1 MLLSDKI
8 PLQGN
13 VKNYLGKQKTVKA
26 PLHWKSAP
34 DHPKTKLAYITD
46 KEEKILVDLNLYN
59 SMDGKPN
66 TGPHGIPSLNGG
78 GGGSEGAGSD
88 SGSDSGGDSGGNATD
103 TGDMGSEA
111 ANDAAS
117 ASAEAGGSESSDS
130 NDGGYGGFDGTESA
144 NDGGFGSTEN
154 NSNDGFDGTES
165 LNDQGWGS
173 TENDFNTGAYD
184 YESAAYGPGKIT
196 STSLTPSSFF
206 GYGEV
211 TINQTP
217 GVISANEYG
226 KATINELM
234 SNPTVKEADKVDLL
248 NRMQAAVNSNLTGA
262 KLSNVK
268 DAEAALFAVDLL
280 SNALV
285 DVKSNPAYDDLTSK
299 IDETAVTFGQT
310 FKDDPL
316 GTLFKNGLTG
326 TVMRSAYDAYK
337 NNNALSFMGFTG
349 QIMNKRGYDPNDPS
363 YDPYTSTTSNV
374 GEGGDSESN
383 LGKLILQTGAFQ
395 PYTGPSAAIGFFAK
409 NPYNVQTLY
418 NNAKQKITGILQAS
432 PSPYGL
438 NAISDSPF
446 YDYLKK
452 FNLNKGIL

>member
-46 KEEKILVDLNLYN
+46 EEEKILVDLNLYD

-78 GGGSEGAGSD
+78 GGGSEGAGT
-88 SGSDSGGDSGGNATD
+88 SDSGGSN
-103 TGDMGSEA
+103 
-111 ANDAAS
+111 
-117 ASAEAGGSESSDS
+117 

-144 NDGGFGSTEN
+144 NNQGFGSTEN
-154 NSNDGFDGTES
+154 NTNDSFDGTES
-165 LNDQGWGS
+165 LNDQGWGSTENDFNDAFDGTESANDQGWGS

-196 STSLTPSSFF
+196 STEYSPSFF
-206 GYGEV
+206 GYGTV
-211 TINQTP
+211 SINQTP
-217 GVISANEYG
+217 GVVSANQYS

-248 NRMQAAVNSNLTGA
+248 NRMQAVVNSNLTGA

-316 GTLFKNGLTG
+316 GTLFSHGLTG
-326 TVMRSAYDAYK
+326 TVARSAYDAYK

-349 QIMNKRGYDPNDPS
+349 QIMNKQGTYSSDETNTGGS
-363 YDPYTSTTSNV
+363 
-374 GEGGDSESN
+374 EGGDSGDSGSN
-383 LGKLILQTGAFQ
+383 LGTLPLQTGAFQ

>member
-117 ASAEAGGSESSDS
+117 DSAEAGGSESSDS

-165 LNDQGWGS
+165 FNDQGWGS

-184 YESAAYGPGKIT
+184 YESAAYGPGTIT

-206 GYGEV
+206 GYGTV

-217 GVISANEYG
+217 GVISAKDYT
-226 KATINELM
+226 AASL
-234 SNPTVKEADKVDLL
+234 EAVLDDPNTRPEDKVSLL
-248 NRMQAAVNSNLTGA
+248 NNLQASLNSSLIGT
-262 KLSNVK
+262 KLSNI
-268 DAEAALFAVDLL
+268 DEQAALFTFDTL
-280 SNALV
+280 SHSLAG
-285 DVKSNPAYDDLTSK
+285 VKSNPAYDSLTSQ
-299 IDETAVTFGQT
+299 IDETANTFGSRLQE
-310 FKDDPL
+310 DPI
-316 GTLFKNGLTG
+316 GTIISSGGLFS
-326 TVMRSAYDAYK
+326 TVAKSLYNSYK
-337 NNNALSFMGFTG
+337 NDTALSVIGFTG
-349 QIMNKRGYDPNDPS
+349 QPMNKQGYNPNDPS

-374 GEGGDSESN
+374 GEGGGNESN
-383 LGKLILQTGAFQ
+383 LSKLVLQTGAFK
-395 PYTGPSAAIGFFAK
+395 PWTGPSAAIGFFAK

>member
-1 MLLSDKI
+1 MLLTDKV

-13 VKNYLGKQKTVKA
+13 VKNYLGKQKTVDA
-26 PLHWKSAP
+26 PLYWKSAP

-46 KEEKILVDLNLYN
+46 EEEKILVDLNLYD

-66 TGPHGIPSLNGG
+66 TGPHDIPSLNGG

-88 SGSDSGGDSGGNATD
+88 SGGGGSDASDTGPGGGATD
-103 TGDMGSEA
+103 TG
-111 ANDAAS
+111 
-117 ASAEAGGSESSDS
+117 AGHTGDSTS
-130 NDGGYGGFDGTESA
+130 NDTGGGNDSYGGFDGTESA
-144 NDGGFGSTEN
+144 NNEGFGSTETD
-154 NSNDGFDGTES
+154 SGGFDGTES
-165 LNDQGWGS
+165 YNDQGFGS

-184 YESAAYGPGKIT
+184 YEAEAYGPGTIT
-196 STSLTPSSFF
+196 STEYSPSFF
-206 GYGEV
+206 GYGTV

-217 GVISANEYG
+217 GVIAADEYS

-248 NRMQAAVNSNLTGA
+248 NRMQAVVNSNLTGA

-285 DVKSNPAYDDLTSK
+285 DIKSNPAYDNLTSK

-310 FKDDPL
+310 FQDDPL
-316 GTLFKNGLTG
+316 GTLFSNGLTG

-349 QIMNKRGYDPNDPS
+349 QPMNKQGYDPNDPS
-363 YDPYTSTTSNV
+363 YDPYYSTNQTTDN
-374 GEGGDSESN
+374 GGGDSGST
-383 LGKLILQTGAFQ
+383 LGQLPLQTGAFQ
-395 PYTGPSAAIGFFAK
+395 PWTGPSAAIGFFAK

-418 NNAKQKITGILQAS
+418 NNAKQKITGILQAP
-432 PSPYGL
+432 PSPYGV

-446 YDYLKK
+446 YDYLKT

>member
-1 MLLSDKI
+1 MLLSDKVS
-8 PLQGN
+8 LQGN
-13 VKNYLGKQKTVKA
+13 VKNYLGKQKTVEA

-46 KEEKILVDLNLYN
+46 EEEKILVDLNLYD

-88 SGSDSGGDSGGNATD
+88 SGGGGSDASDTGPGGGATD
-103 TGDMGSEA
+103 TG
-111 ANDAAS
+111 
-117 ASAEAGGSESSDS
+117 AGHTGDSTS
-130 NDGGYGGFDGTESA
+130 NDTSGGNDSYGGFDGTESA
-144 NDGGFGSTEN
+144 NNEGFGSTETGFDGTESYNDQGFGSTEN
-154 NSNDGFDGTES
+154 N
-165 LNDQGWGS
+165 
-173 TENDFNTGAYD
+173 FNTGAYD
-184 YESAAYGPGKIT
+184 YEAAAYGPGTIT
-196 STSLTPSSFF
+196 STEYSPSFF
-206 GYGEV
+206 GYGTV

-217 GVISANEYG
+217 GVIAADEYG
-226 KATINELM
+226 KASINELM

-248 NRMQAAVNSNLTGA
+248 NRMQAVVNSNLTGA

-285 DVKSNPAYDDLTSK
+285 DVKSNPAYDNLTSQ

-310 FKDDPL
+310 FQDDPL
-316 GTLFKNGLTG
+316 GTLFSNGLTG

-349 QIMNKRGYDPNDPS
+349 QPMNKQGYDPNDSS
-363 YDPYTSTTSNV
+363 YA
-374 GEGGDSESN
+374 SESGSGSYVPSQ
-383 LGKLILQTGAFQ
+383 LPLQTGAFQ
-395 PYTGPSAAIGFFAK
+395 PWTGPSAAIGFFAK

-418 NNAKQKITGILQAS
+418 NNAKQKITGILQAP
-432 PSPYGL
+432 PSPYGV

-446 YDYLKK
+446 YDYLKT